1 MRRGGAGT
9 PTAPPGTDDRWTQI
23 STFKHTSCNVHYV
36 IIWTSVGNVGDKAL
50 TDTDAAAAFHT
61 KSPPKKKKKAF
72 LRVKLNEAFPSEPVE
87 NREGKNFAS
96 LQNQLHGS
104 PRTLPLRA
112 LRDEKK
118 QGERKTTKKQ
128 QKTKTSDTLW

>member
-61 KSPPKKKKKAF
+61 KSPPKKKKK
-72 LRVKLNEAFPSEPVE
+72 
-87 NREGKNFAS
+87 S
-96 LQNQLHGS
+96 LFTCQ
-104 PRTLPLRA
+104 T
-112 LRDEKK
+112 E
-118 QGERKTTKKQ
+118 
-128 QKTKTSDTLW
+128 